1 MKGGVDLKAKYG
13 EVLSPESLVN
23 EMLDMLPGE
32 VFDSSGLW
40 VDPGAGEGI
49 FGKTVIERLGCC
61 GGSGGAGGGA
71 GKVKM
76 VEINKDNVDYL
87 KSLFGD
93 GDSGGEDVIWG
104 DYLSMDAACFDRE
117 IDVIIGNPPFNS
129 GGIKKVP
136 ANKKSDKKKDG
147 LTCWVGFV
155 RKSLE
160 LLREGGYLCMITP
173 AIWLKPDKAGI
184 YDLLC
189 WENTLLKMRG
199 YSCVE
204 ANKIFNYSCQTPVVL
219 FVVKKGVGGGG
230 NVEERVV
237 SCYDKFFNGW
247 AGGGGAW
254 IDYKLVYGEPI
265 PMKGHYIFNKILRG
279 VNGGVGVGERLKVY
293 KTNMPPKKAI
303 IKRKKEAPC
312 FYSNIKTCV
321 LLAGGAGGAGV
332 CDLVIEY
339 SDIPLAFFGVSKIV
353 MAHKRLGCPVMDF
366 AGNFGLSTRDNYVI
380 TVDDYT
386 IEELDTIY
394 RFLNTRLVK
403 FLFECVKYRMN
414 YLEKYVFQLL
424 PDVTK
429 LSGFPVGD
437 GINDLSV
444 EEYFNVN

>member
-1 MKGGVDLKAKYG
+1 MSEESDLKAKYG

-32 VFDSSGLW
+32 VFGSSGLW
-40 VDPGAGEGI
+40 VDPGAGRGI
-49 FGKTVIERLGCC
+49 FGKTVIERLGV
-61 GGSGGAGGGA
+61 GGDV

-87 KSLFGD
+87 KSLFKEEGGGD
-93 GDSGGEDVIWG
+93 VMWG
-104 DYLSMDAACFDRE
+104 DYLSMDASCFDRE

-160 LLREGGYLCMITP
+160 LLRDGGYLCMITP

-199 YSCVE
+199 YSCVD

-219 FVVKKGVGGGG
+219 FVVKKRIGVGSGVGS
-230 NVEERVV
+230 VV
-237 SCYDKFFNGW
+237 SCYDKFFLGGVGGW
-247 AGGGGAW
+247 V
-254 IDYKLVYGEPI
+254 DYKLIYGEPI
-265 PMKGHYIFNKILRG
+265 PMMGHSIFNKILRY
-279 VNGGVGVGERLKVY
+279 GGDRLKVY
-293 KTNMPPKKAI
+293 KTNMPSKKAV
-303 IKRKKEAPC
+303 IKKTDDEYC
-312 FYSNIKTCV
+312 NYSNIKTCV
-321 LLAGGAGGAGV
+321 LCAGTGAGSDQ
-332 CDLVIEY
+332 CKLVIEY
-339 SDIPLAFFGVSKIV
+339 SDIPLAFFGVPKIV
-353 MAHKRLGCPVMDF
+353 MAHKRLGCPVMDLEGVYGF
-366 AGNFGLSTRDNYVI
+366 STRDNYVI

-403 FLFECVKYRMN
+403 LLFECVKYRMN

-424 PDVTK
+424 PNVTK
-429 LSGFPVGD
+429 LVGFPKGELITD
-437 GINDLSV
+437 ISV

>member
-1 MKGGVDLKAKYG
+1 MKVGSDLKVKYG
-13 EVLSPESLVN
+13 EVLSPEFLVN

-40 VDPGAGEGI
+40 IDPGAGRGI
-49 FGKTVIERLGCC
+49 FGKTVIDRLGE
-61 GGSGGAGGGA
+61 GGAD
-71 GKVKM
+71 KVKM

-87 KSLFGD
+87 KSLFKD
-93 GDSGGEDVIWG
+93 GDSGGENVMCG
-104 DYLSMDAACFDRE
+104 DYLSMDASYFDRE

-160 LLREGGYLCMITP
+160 LLRDGGYLCMITP

-189 WENTLLKMRG
+189 WENTLMKMRG

-219 FVVKKGVGGGG
+219 FVVKKGSGGSGVGSGVGS
-230 NVEERVV
+230 VV
-237 SCYDKFFNGW
+237 SCYDKFFLGGVGGW
-247 AGGGGAW
+247 V
-254 IDYKLVYGEPI
+254 DYKLVHGEPI
-265 PMKGHYIFNKILRG
+265 PMMGHSIFNKILRY
-279 VNGGVGVGERLKVY
+279 GGDRLKVY

-321 LLAGGAGGAGV
+321 LNGGGGE

-339 SDIPLAFFGVSKIV
+339 SDIPLAFFGVPKII
-353 MAHKRLGCPVMDF
+353 MAHKRLGCPVMDHG
-366 AGNFGLSTRDNYVI
+366 GNFGLSTRDNYVI
-380 TVDDYT
+380 TSDDYT

-424 PDVTK
+424 PDITK
-429 LSGFPVGD
+429 LMGFPKK
-437 GINDLSV
+437 DLITDMSV
-444 EEYFNVN
+444 EKYFGLGGLDGELK

>member
-1 MKGGVDLKAKYG
+1 MKGECDLKTKYG

-23 EMLDMLPGE
+23 EMLNMLPEE

-40 VDPGAGEGI
+40 IDPGAGRGI
-49 FGKTVIERLGCC
+49 FGKMVIERLGE
-61 GGSGGAGGGA
+61 GGAD
-71 GKVKM
+71 KVKM

-87 KSLFGD
+87 KSLFKD
-93 GDSGGEDVIWG
+93 GDSGGENVIYG

-136 ANKKSDKKKDG
+136 ANKESDKKKDG

-160 LLREGGYLCMITP
+160 LLRDGGYLCMITP

-189 WENTLLKMRG
+189 WENTLMKMRG

-204 ANKIFNYSCQTPVVL
+204 ANKIFNYNCQTPVVL
-219 FVVKKGVGGGG
+219 FVVKKGSGVGS
-230 NVEERVV
+230 VV
-237 SCYDKFFNGW
+237 SCYDKFFLGGVGGW
-247 AGGGGAW
+247 V
-254 IDYKLVYGEPI
+254 DYKLVYGEPI
-265 PMKGHYIFNKILRG
+265 PMMGHSIFNKILRY
-279 VNGGVGVGERLKVY
+279 GGDRLKVY
-293 KTNMPPKKAI
+293 KTNMPSKKAV
-303 IKRKKEAPC
+303 IKKTADEYC
-312 FYSNIKTCV
+312 NYSNIKTCV
-321 LLAGGAGGAGV
+321 LCAGTGAGSDQ
-332 CDLVIEY
+332 CKLVIEY
-339 SDIPLAFFGVSKIV
+339 SDIPLAFFGVPKIV
-353 MAHKRLGCPVMDF
+353 MAHKRLGCPVMDLEGVYGF
-366 AGNFGLSTRDNYVI
+366 STRDNYVI

-403 FLFECVKYRMN
+403 LLFECVKYRMN

-424 PDVTK
+424 PNVTK
-429 LSGFPVGD
+429 LVGFPKGELITD
-437 GINDLSV
+437 ISV

>member
-1 MKGGVDLKAKYG
+1 MSGESDLKVKYG

-23 EMLDMLPGE
+23 EMLNMLPEE

-40 VDPGAGEGI
+40 IDPGAGRGI
-49 FGKTVIERLGCC
+49 FGKTVIERLGY
-61 GGSGGAGGGA
+61 GA

-87 KSLFGD
+87 KSLFK
-93 GDSGGEDVIWG
+93 GEGESDVMWG

-155 RKSLE
+155 RKSME
-160 LLREGGYLCMITP
+160 LLRDGGYLCMITP

-199 YSCVE
+199 YSCVD

-219 FVVKKGVGGGG
+219 FVVKKGGGVGSEVGSG
-230 NVEERVV
+230 VERVV
-237 SCYDKFFNGW
+237 SCYDKFFLGGVGGW
-247 AGGGGAW
+247 V
-254 IDYKLVYGEPI
+254 DYKLVYGEPI
-265 PMKGHYIFNKILRG
+265 PMMGHYIFNKILRD
-279 VNGGVGVGERLKVY
+279 VYGGVGLGERLKVY

-312 FYSNIKTCV
+312 FYSNIKTC
-321 LLAGGAGGAGV
+321 LLNGYAGDAG
-332 CDLVIEY
+332 DLVIEY
-339 SDIPLAFFGVSKIV
+339 SDIPLAFFGVPKII
-353 MAHKRLGCPVMDF
+353 MAHKRLGCPVMDHG
-366 AGNFGLSTRDNYVI
+366 GNFGLSTRDNYVI

-424 PDVTK
+424 PDITK
-429 LSGFPVGD
+429 LVGFPKKD
-437 GINDLSV
+437 LITDLSV

>member
-1 MKGGVDLKAKYG
+1 MKVGSDLKVKYG
-13 EVLSPESLVN
+13 EVLSPEFLVN

-40 VDPGAGEGI
+40 IDPGAGRGI
-49 FGKTVIERLGCC
+49 FGKTVIDRLGE
-61 GGSGGAGGGA
+61 GGAD
-71 GKVKM
+71 KVKM

-87 KSLFGD
+87 KSLFKD
-93 GDSGGEDVIWG
+93 GDSGGENVMCG
-104 DYLSMDAACFDRE
+104 DYLSMDASYFDRE

-160 LLREGGYLCMITP
+160 LLRDGGYLCMITP

-189 WENTLLKMRG
+189 WENTLMKMRG

-219 FVVKKGVGGGG
+219 FVVKKGSGGSGVGSGVGS
-230 NVEERVV
+230 VV
-237 SCYDKFFNGW
+237 SCYDKFFLGGVGGW
-247 AGGGGAW
+247 V
-254 IDYKLVYGEPI
+254 DYKLVHGEPI
-265 PMKGHYIFNKILRG
+265 PMMGHSIFNKILRY
-279 VNGGVGVGERLKVY
+279 GGDRLKVY

-321 LLAGGAGGAGV
+321 LNGGE

-339 SDIPLAFFGVSKIV
+339 SDIPLAFFGVPKII
-353 MAHKRLGCPVMDF
+353 MAHKRLGCPVMDHG
-366 AGNFGLSTRDNYVI
+366 GNFGLSTRDNYVI
-380 TVDDYT
+380 TSDDYT

-424 PDVTK
+424 PDITK
-429 LSGFPVGD
+429 LMGFPKK
-437 GINDLSV
+437 DLITDMSV
-444 EEYFNVN
+444 EKYFGLGGLDGELK

>member
-1 MKGGVDLKAKYG
+1 MKGGSNLKAKYG

-23 EMLDMLPGE
+23 EMLDMLPVE

-40 VDPGAGEGI
+40 VDPGAGRGI
-49 FGKTVIERLGCC
+49 FGKTVIERLGVGC
-61 GGSGGAGGGA
+61 GAGA

-87 KSLFGD
+87 KNLFK
-93 GDSGGEDVIWG
+93 GEGESDVIWG

-160 LLREGGYLCMITP
+160 LLQDGGYLCMITP

-237 SCYDKFFNGW
+237 SCYDTFFNVG
-247 AGGGGAW
+247 AGSGGAW

-265 PMKGHYIFNKILRG
+265 PMKGQYIFNKILRG

-293 KTNMPPKKAI
+293 KTNMPPNKAI

-321 LLAGGAGGAGV
+321 LNGDAGDAG
-332 CDLVIEY
+332 DLVIEY

>member
-1 MKGGVDLKAKYG
+1 MKVGSDLKVKYG
-13 EVLSPESLVN
+13 EVLSPEFLVN

-40 VDPGAGEGI
+40 VDPGAGRGI
-49 FGKTVIERLGCC
+49 FGKTVIDRLGE
-61 GGSGGAGGGA
+61 GGAD
-71 GKVKM
+71 KVKM

-87 KSLFGD
+87 KSLFKD
-93 GDSGGEDVIWG
+93 GDSGGENVIWG
-104 DYLSMDAACFDRE
+104 DYLSMDASYFDRE

-160 LLREGGYLCMITP
+160 LLRDGGYLCMITP

-189 WENTLLKMRG
+189 WENTLMKMRG

-219 FVVKKGVGGGG
+219 FVVKKGSGVGS
-230 NVEERVV
+230 VV
-237 SCYDKFFNGW
+237 SCYDKFFLGGVGGW
-247 AGGGGAW
+247 V
-254 IDYKLVYGEPI
+254 DYKLVHGEPI
-265 PMKGHYIFNKILRG
+265 PMMGHSIFNKILRY
-279 VNGGVGVGERLKVY
+279 GGDRLKVY

-321 LLAGGAGGAGV
+321 LNGGGE

-339 SDIPLAFFGVSKIV
+339 SDIPLAFFGVPKII
-353 MAHKRLGCPVMDF
+353 MAHKRLGCPVMDHG
-366 AGNFGLSTRDNYVI
+366 GNFGLSTRDNYVI

-424 PDVTK
+424 PDITK
-429 LSGFPVGD
+429 LMGFPKKD
-437 GINDLSV
+437 LITDLSV
-444 EEYFNVN
+444 EKYFGLNCELK

>member
-1 MKGGVDLKAKYG
+1 MKGGVDLKTKYG
-13 EVLSPESLVN
+13 EVLSPKSLVN

-32 VFDSSGLW
+32 VFGSSGLW
-40 VDPGAGEGI
+40 VDPGAGRGI
-49 FGKTVIERLGCC
+49 FGKTVIERLGV
-61 GGSGGAGGGA
+61 GGDV

-87 KSLFGD
+87 KSLFKEKGGGD
-93 GDSGGEDVIWG
+93 VMWG
-104 DYLSMDAACFDRE
+104 DYLSMDASYFDRE

-147 LTCWVGFV
+147 FTCWVGFV

-160 LLREGGYLCMITP
+160 LLRDGGYLCMITP

-199 YSCVE
+199 YSCVD

-219 FVVKKGVGGGG
+219 FVVKKRSGVGSGVGS
-230 NVEERVV
+230 VV
-237 SCYDKFFNGW
+237 SCYDKFFLGGVGGW
-247 AGGGGAW
+247 V
-254 IDYKLVYGEPI
+254 DYKLIYGEPI
-265 PMKGHYIFNKILRG
+265 PMMGHSIFNKILRY
-279 VNGGVGVGERLKVY
+279 GGDRLKVY

-321 LLAGGAGGAGV
+321 LNGGGGE

-339 SDIPLAFFGVSKIV
+339 SDIPLAFFGVPKII
-353 MAHKRLGCPVMDF
+353 MAHKRLGCPVMDHG
-366 AGNFGLSTRDNYVI
+366 GNFGLSTRDNYVI
-380 TVDDYT
+380 TSDDYT

-424 PDVTK
+424 PDITK
-429 LSGFPVGD
+429 LMGFPKK
-437 GINDLSV
+437 DLITDMSV
-444 EEYFNVN
+444 EKYFGLGGLDGELK